1 MATVFDPL
9 LLAQAMSD
17 VGTAKH
23 ASQAALSAWQHQ
35 RLGAV
40 LGHARQASALYRERL
55 QGVDAAVT
63 DGEYP
68 HFAQL
73 AHMVPVRRGEL
84 MARFDDWVTDPG
96 LTLDGLTDFLA
107 DTAHIGAV
115 YQNKYL
121 VWESSG
127 TGGSPGVFVQ
137 DARCMAVYDALET
150 LRQPLGTPWQRL
162 VDPMGLT
169 QRLALVGA
177 TQGHFASLVSFERL
191 RAVQPWRAGGVAS
204 CSILQPTAALVA
216 ELHAF
221 APNVLATYP
230 TAAVLLAEE
239 ARQGR
244 FRPQLREVLTG
255 GETLTPAMRLHIET
269 HLHAPVRHSY
279 GSSEFLPMGWECP
292 HGHMHLNTDWLLL
305 EPVDEHHRP
314 VPPGQ
319 TSASV
324 LLTSL
329 VNTVQPLIRYE
340 MGDHVTFSTEG
351 CACGSPFPVV
361 SVLGRR
367 DDVLRL
373 RGGDGT
379 VPLLPLAVSTVL
391 EEQAGLFDFQVR
403 QRNDHTL
410 VLCLPGRGE
419 AAAQAL
425 ARGCAALAA
434 FATAQGARDTQV
446 KGELGHTTPRGH
458 SGKCCRIMPL
468 AH

>member
-1 MATVFDPL
+1 MATVFDTL
-9 LLAQAMSD
+9 LLARAMVD
-17 VGTAKH
+17 VGAATH
-23 ASQAALSAWQHQ
+23 ASQAALSTWQHQ

-40 LGHARQASALYRERL
+40 LAHAQQGSALYRERL
-55 QGVDAAVT
+55 QGVGPAASR
-63 DGEYP
+63 DDHP

-73 AHMVPVRRGEL
+73 AHMAPVTRGEL
-84 MARFDDWVTDPG
+84 MAHFDEWVTDPG
-96 LTLDGLTDFLA
+96 LQLDGLTAFLA
-107 DTAHIGAV
+107 DTSKIGQV
-115 YQNKYL
+115 YQKKYL

-162 VDPMGLT
+162 MDPMGLT

-204 CSILQPTAALVA
+204 CSILQPTAALLA

-230 TAAVLLAEE
+230 TAAVMLAEE
-239 ARQGR
+239 ARLGR
-244 FRPQLREVLTG
+244 FRPRLREVLTG
-255 GETLTPAMRLHIET
+255 GETLTPAMRRHIET

-305 EPVDEHHRP
+305 EPVDHHHRP

-319 TSASV
+319 PSCSV

-340 MGDHVTFSTEG
+340 MGDHVTFSPEA

-361 SVLGRR
+361 TVQGRR
-367 DDVLRL
+367 DDVLLL
-373 RGGDGT
+373 RGANGT

-410 VLCLPGRGE
+410 VLCLPGQGE

-425 ARGCAALAA
+425 ARGCAALAD
-434 FATAQGARDTQV
+434 FAAAQGGQGTQV

-458 SGKCCRIMPL
+458 SGKCCRIMPM
-468 AH
+468 AR